1 MKVAYLVSQYPAPSH
16 TFIRREVAALRRRG
30 VKIDIFSVR
39 PPLPEEVMSDVDVAD
54 RDETTYLLPAGPI
67 TVLGNNLR
75 MFFRAPGAYLA
86 ALACSLRHRNRG
98 ARQLLYAIFYFLEGM
113 LLAEHLRKR
122 GVGHLHTHFA
132 NAASHAALVAT
143 RYLGIRQSMTL
154 HGLCDFDFPA
164 GPLLGDKIRQSA
176 FVACATQYGV
186 AQAMRL
192 SDHSQWGKLFVARC
206 GVELDKLPPRRPR
219 NANGAAGPVRI
230 ICVGRLA
237 PEKGQLGLVDAFA
250 LACRNGLDAELVLVG
265 DGPDRA
271 AVMARV
277 VAAGVGPRVKLLGRL
292 PEARALEETGRSDIL
307 VLASFMEGLPV
318 VLMEAM
324 ALGVP
329 VIAPDVAGIP
339 ELVEHGKTG
348 LLFTTGDWQ
357 QLAERMRILGEDAA
371 LRERLVA
378 AARRRIEEEFDVAL
392 AVIPLL
398 ERLTGAKA
406 AEPSPRPAQAPQPRH
421 RTRPA
426 AR

>member
-1 MKVAYLVSQYPAPSH
+1 MRIAYLVSQYPAPSH
-16 TFIRREVAALRRRG
+16 TFVRREIAALRKRG
-30 VKIDIFSVR
+30 VTIDIFSVR
-39 PPLPEEVMSDVDVAD
+39 PPAPEEVMSDVDRAD
-54 RDETTYLLPAGPI
+54 CAETTYLLPASAF

-75 MFFRAPGAYLA
+75 MFLRAPLAYLQ
-86 ALACSLRHRNRG
+86 ALTFSLRHRNRG
-98 ARQLLYAIFYFLEGM
+98 LRALLYAIFYFLEGM
-113 LLAEHLRKR
+113 LLAEHLRQR
-122 GVGHLHTHFA
+122 GVGHLHNHFA
-132 NAASHAALVAT
+132 NAGAHVALVAT
-143 RYLGIRQSMTL
+143 RYLGIRLSLTL

-164 GPLLGDKIRQSA
+164 GPLLGDKIREST

-192 SDHSQWGKLFVARC
+192 SHPAQWAKLFVARC
-206 GVELDKLPPRRPR
+206 GVELDKLPLRQPTPAR
-219 NANGAAGPVRI
+219 GGGGPIRI

-237 PEKGQLGLVDAFA
+237 PEKGQLGLIDAFA
-250 LACRNGLDAELVLVG
+250 KARSHGLDAELVLLG

-277 VAAGVGPRVKLLGRL
+277 VAVGMGPYVKLLGRQ
-292 PEARALEETGRSDIL
+292 PEDRALEEIGRSDVL

-339 ELVEHGKTG
+339 ELVENGESG
-348 LLFTTGDWQ
+348 LLFTAGDWD
-357 QLAERMRILGEDAA
+357 QLAERMCSLGNDQA
-371 LRERLVA
+371 LRARLA
-378 AARRRIEEEFDVAL
+378 TAARRRIEAQFDIAD

-398 ERLTGAKA
+398 ERLVGPSPA
-406 AEPSPRPAQAPQPRH
+406 AEQPR
-421 RTRPA
+421 RARATRPRAPARPA